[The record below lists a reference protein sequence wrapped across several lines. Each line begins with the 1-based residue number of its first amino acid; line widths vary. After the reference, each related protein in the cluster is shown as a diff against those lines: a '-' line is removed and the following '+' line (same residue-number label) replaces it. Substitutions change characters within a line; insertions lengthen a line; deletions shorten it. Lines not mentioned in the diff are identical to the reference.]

1 MNTTGWKLL
10 HKEQYWISGAHVT
23 RASNRSSL
31 SLLKVYEYDGY
42 IIYRRSSVIT
52 KEGKKFWRTD
62 QWDVCGFK
70 YPTNYS
76 GTDNYDYWKY
86 CKSFFGTEFNWSEV
100 EEEERRVEEEAVKRG
115 VQPPPDPMPRYMYIN
130 RNGLDRVKKF
140 SVAKPSGLSED
151 IVEII
156 NEEVKSLFENLE
168 VYTIPQ
174 LAQMLSNV
182 KQQYQNAVP
191 YLEKMLFD
199 EYKKNGDA
207 GVEKMYAKMSGVE
220 IEALRNGRYV
230 FGRTGGGGQP
240 QLEEVQNL
248 QGKNVESISNKQDVL
263 RQYIDVLKADSS
275 NPNNDLAITY
285 FIILINFLDI
295 ERMFSGEIKQAGKQ
309 LNANLNVEPLDDVE
323 AVYKKFLEL
332 YDNHSKVRF
341 AVETFD
347 SIEPIRLYLKDH
359 PEVYRELNEGD
370 VKEKVVEVR
379 QGMMNYIKQQL
390 PQTPDYILRD
400 LVYPA
405 SKDGRTDLIDHIK
418 NYDWKLVKD
427 MRVTMDMFDADTQRK
442 LNDRKGGS
450 QNPLGVPRDAERH
463 DTQKQLIMQRGLPTE
478 PIIMTINGNK
488 YELWEGW
495 HRTIQLLQM
504 FPQGF
509 KYPQVYVGSRKNSLN
524 EEAGVKTPQEI
535 ADSLEKDPYY
545 DRWKANYPETYE
557 EPIHANVDMKLAD
570 EAFKRDSNFYIGPDD
585 KGIGNRKERVMQT
598 IEDGS
603 LRYAPKVSLSMSHYD
618 VPVMSFDDG
627 RHRFAVLRDLGVK
640 SINLTFH
647 HDSAPYIHL
656 LQRGGVSEDLFES
669 IEKELKDVL
678 QRGDIDEV
686 EDNANHTPD
695 EMPYIMED
703 LSGAGLD
710 ERQDMEKIDEV
721 NALKKEVDDKLK
733 RKDFSEIKR
742 ADKGVLLIAAI
753 NIPRDQHVLE
763 INFTNIIKRGTAGDY
778 GVDDNGSAF
787 INIFDCD
794 VIDDGGNNV
803 EIYYN
808 ENTLSHELRHYLDWQ
823 RGDNVFA
830 QKYNTA
836 DGDKTEYYNNPSEY
850 NAIMIQYLRQ
860 YVNQFG
866 VKYVDDEFQKF
877 YNSLIKNTK
886 IGEYKDNLNA
896 DMQKKFMNR
905 LYAFHQRLIEKRD
918 KLIIAEE
925 MPFIMEG
932 RDNMYS
938 LYHGSNIDNLSIDN
952 IKSKIM
958 WLASSPE
965 YARIWGE
972 HIYEIQIR
980 LNNVLD
986 AYQDLGNKKLTVKPI
1001 IKYLKSKGVDTQ
1013 DFEWAMRDYMDD
1025 NEKFSFW
1032 ECVGDSPAIAYT
1044 WLSTDIFTSGYDAI
1058 KLFEYAYTKREK
1070 NATYKV
1076 NEPRN
1081 KIINIEKL

>member
-1 MNTTGWKLL
+1 MDIK
-10 HKEQYWISGAHVT
+10 
-23 RASNRSSL
+23 
-31 SLLKVYEYDGY
+31 
-42 IIYRRSSVIT
+42 
-52 KEGKKFWRTD
+52 
-62 QWDVCGFK
+62 
-70 YPTNYS
+70 
-76 GTDNYDYWKY
+76 
-86 CKSFFGTEFNWSEV
+86 
-100 EEEERRVEEEAVKRG
+100 AV
-115 VQPPPDPMPRYMYIN
+115 
-130 RNGLDRVKKF
+130 
-140 SVAKPSGLSED
+140 
-151 IVEII
+151 I

-168 VYTIPQ
+168 IYSIPQ
-174 LAQMLSNV
+174 LAQILANV

-207 GVEKMYAKMSGVE
+207 GVEKVYAKMSGVE

-240 QLEEVQNL
+240 QLEAVQNL
-248 QGKNVESISNKQDVL
+248 QGNNVESISNKQDVL
-263 RQYIDVLKADSS
+263 RQYIDVLKADSG
-275 NPNNDLAITY
+275 NPNNDLAIIY
-285 FIILINFLDI
+285 FIILINFLDV
-295 ERMFSGEIKQAGKQ
+295 ERMFSDEIKQAGKQ
-309 LNANLNVEPLDDVE
+309 LNQNLNVEVLNTPE
-323 AVYKKFLEL
+323 EVYKKFLEL
-332 YDNHSKVRF
+332 YDNYSKVKF

-347 SIEPIRLYLKDH
+347 SVEPVRLYLQQH
-359 PEVYRELNEGD
+359 PEAYRELQEG
-370 VKEKVVEVR
+370 
-379 QGMMNYIKQQL
+379 
-390 PQTPDYILRD
+390 
-400 LVYPA
+400 
-405 SKDGRTDLIDHIK
+405 
-418 NYDWKLVKD
+418 
-427 MRVTMDMFDADTQRK
+427 
-442 LNDRKGGS
+442 
-450 QNPLGVPRDAERH
+450 
-463 DTQKQLIMQRGLPTE
+463 
-478 PIIMTINGNK
+478 
-488 YELWEGW
+488 
-495 HRTIQLLQM
+495 
-504 FPQGF
+504 
-509 KYPQVYVGSRKNSLN
+509 LN
-524 EEAGVKTPQEI
+524 EEAATKTPQEI

-557 EPIHANVDMKLAD
+557 EPIHVNVDMKLAD